1 LQEVCDHLEDQSRVN
16 RAIGQLDR
24 LRARMNE
31 LGATYDLITQ
41 LTQKTELQRFAA
53 DRKISASKIDGVERQ
68 RRQVRRDIE
77 NVRAVMHA
85 AAEFQKMM
93 SVAIAELAALDDA
106 FGEKR
111 GAAAA

>member
-1 LQEVCDHLEDQSRVN
+1 VCDHLEDQGRVN

-41 LTQKTELQRFAA
+41 LTQKTEMQRFAA

-68 RRQVRRDIE
+68 RRQCDAISRTSAPSLD
-77 NVRAVMHA
+77 A
-85 AAEFQKMM
+85 AGDFQRMM
-93 SVAIAELAALDDA
+93 SAAIAELSQLGEA
-106 FGEKR
+106 FGKQR
-111 GAAAA
+111 GAAA